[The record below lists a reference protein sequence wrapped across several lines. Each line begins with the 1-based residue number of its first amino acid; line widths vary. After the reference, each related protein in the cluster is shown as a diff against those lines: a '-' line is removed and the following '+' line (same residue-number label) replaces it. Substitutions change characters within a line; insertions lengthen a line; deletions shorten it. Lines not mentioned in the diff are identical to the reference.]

1 MNKKTLAIIGVIT
14 VLLIGIVS
22 AGLLDYFGRISG
34 SVTVEGP
41 VFYLDGNIGG
51 VYHKLLVNEI
61 PKEEIEINWSD
72 GERIVFKTEPLNI
85 NEFYKANFEIHI
97 WAKVNDSENNNE
109 LIQLNVVKINE
120 SGIEEE
126 ICGPMSVNLS
136 KYYNQFREREIFC
149 SSNDEIS
156 MNPKDKFGLR
166 IQGTSENETVKYW
179 ISTGKGYGPNKDR
192 YSRIEVTAA

>member
-1 MNKKTLAIIGVIT
+1 MNKKIATLIAGI
-14 VLLIGIVS
+14 LLVGIVT
-22 AGLLDYFGRISG
+22 AGLVPWLSNIVTG

-41 VFYLDGNIGG
+41 VFYLDGQIADG

-61 PKEEIEINWSD
+61 PKKQIEINWSD

-179 ISTGKGYGPNKDR
+179 ISTGKGYGPDEDR
-192 YSRIEVTAA
+192 YSRIEVSAA

>member
-1 MNKKTLAIIGVIT
+1 MNKKIATLIAGI
-14 VLLIGIVS
+14 LLVGIVS

-34 SVTVEGP
+34 SVEVRGP

-51 VYHKLLVNEI
+51 AYHRLLINEE
-61 PKEEIEINWSD
+61 PKVKEIVNWSD
-72 GERIVFKTEPLNI
+72 GHRVVFETEPLGI
-85 NEFYKANFEIHI
+85 NYFYKANFSIHI

-120 SGIEEE
+120 SEIEEE

-136 KYYNQFREREIFC
+136 KNYNQFKERKISC
-149 SSNDEIS
+149 LSNGEIS

-179 ISTGKGYGPNKDR
+179 ISTGKNYTQG
-192 YSRIEVTAA
+192 YSRIEVSAA